1 MRTIS
6 RRWLLGG
13 VAVAVS
19 VAMVPTAPAA
29 LALAAPDPGAGAAP
43 PPATSAPLR
52 LRLPAPTGPHPVAAT
67 ELHLVDHGRPDPWVA
82 AKPRELMV
90 TVWYPARPAGGEPLA
105 PYLPP
110 LAAQRYG
117 ENLAGT
123 LGIPAGQVDWAG
135 ITTHARAGA
144 PARARRGGF
153 PVVVYSPGGERP
165 RAEGTVLVGE
175 LASRGYVVVTVDHTY
190 EAPVVEFPG
199 GRVET
204 QRLPDLEPGDLM
216 RAQIR
221 TRIQDTRFVLDQ
233 LAVLA
238 GGGNPDAGKRPLPRG
253 LGAALDLSRA
263 GMFGHSAGGF
273 TTAEAMLADR
283 RLDAGADLDGSM
295 AYGRDDLGDVAEHG
309 LDRPFLLMGAGLVG
323 GRPYTHLDAPD
334 WRSFWA
340 NSTGWKLDLYVPEG
354 QHFTFTD
361 HQVLLPQLDAAF
373 PLPEGLVAGLIGTVD
388 PDRIVTSQRAYL
400 TAFFDQH
407 LRQRPRALLDRPSP
421 RHPDVTFVR

>member
-6 RRWLLGG
+6 RRGLLGG

-19 VAMVPTAPAA
+19 AAMVSTTSAA
-29 LALAAPDPGAGAAP
+29 LAQTAPDPGPAR
-43 PPATSAPLR
+43 PPAASAPLR
-52 LRLPAPTGPHPVAAT
+52 LSLPAPTGPYPVAAT
-67 ELHLVDHGRPDPWVA
+67 ELHLVDHDRPDPWVA

-90 TVWYPARPAGGEPLA
+90 TVWYPARPAGTEPLA

-110 LAAQRYG
+110 LAAQRHG
-117 ENLAGT
+117 ENLAGM
-123 LGIPAGQVDWAG
+123 LGLPAGQVDWAG
-135 ITTHARAGA
+135 LTTHARAGA
-144 PARARRGGF
+144 PARARHGGY

-165 RAEGTVLVGE
+165 RAEGTVLVEE

-190 EAPVVEFPG
+190 ETPVVEFPG
-199 GRVET
+199 GRLET
-204 QRLPDLEPGDLM
+204 QHQPDLEPAELM

-233 LAVLA
+233 LAVLDR
-238 GGGNPDAGKRPLPRG
+238 GGNPDAGRRRLPRG
-253 LGAALDLSRA
+253 LGAALDLSRV

-295 AYGRDDLGDVAEHG
+295 AYGRDDLGEVAKRG
-309 LDRPFLLMGAGLVG
+309 LDRPFLLMGAGLIG

-340 NSTGWKLDLYVPEG
+340 NSTGWKRDLYVPEG
-354 QHFTFTD
+354 QHYTFTD

-373 PLPEGLVAGLIGTVD
+373 PLPEGLVTGLIGTVD
-388 PDRIVTSQRAYL
+388 PGRIVASQRAYL
-400 TAFFDQH
+400 AAFFDQH
-407 LRQRPRALLDRPSP
+407 LRHRPRALLNRPSP
-421 RHPDVTFVR
+421 RHPDITFVR